1 MDNQHFDNPVY
12 LTAFTGNPLAYL
24 NMASNANRGRATTT
38 LLAGTDPMS
47 LNNGRVINRLSSI
60 KKNVNSERDK
70 QASAAAYLDN
80 DEDDQD
86 TLSSKGW

>member
-1 MDNQHFDNPVY
+1 
-12 LTAFTGNPLAYL
+12 
-24 NMASNANRGRATTT
+24 MASNANRGRATTT
-38 LLAGTDPMS
+38 LLSGTDPMS
-47 LNNGRVINRLSSI
+47 LNNGRVVNRLSSI

-70 QASAAAYLDN
+70 QPSAAAYLDN